1 MQPIEENTMKKSSI
15 AIALGMALALTVL
28 NVAHAADAA
37 YPTKP
42 IRLIAPFPAG
52 GTSDTIARTLGQK
65 LTEAWG
71 QGVVVDNRGGVGGI
85 VGTTMA
91 ARAPADGYTLLVG
104 NVAPVAINGSLY
116 KSLDYNAVRDFAP
129 VTMVAAGPNIVVIN
143 PSVKV
148 QSIKELVTYV
158 KGGGK
163 MDFGTSGAGTISH
176 LAAEMFKNMTGV
188 NMLHV
193 PYKGSA
199 LIINDLLGG
208 QIQIS
213 FSDMP
218 VALPHV
224 KAGKLRALAVT
235 GAKATPLVPGVPSV
249 AEAGVAGYAI
259 DSWWGVL
266 VPTGTPKELTAK
278 LNSELVRILNLQ
290 EVKDRFA
297 GLGVEAV
304 PSTQAQFAQTIN
316 SEIAKFAKLIKD
328 VGIKI
333 E

>member
-1 MQPIEENTMKKSSI
+1 MKTLHI
-15 AIALGMALALTVL
+15 AAGVCLTFVLPAAIAAET
-28 NVAHAADAA
+28 NS

-91 ARAPADGYTLLVG
+91 RHAPADGYTLLVG
-104 NVAPVAINGSLY
+104 NVSPVAINGSLY
-116 KSLDYNAVRDFAP
+116 KSLGYDAVRDFAP
-129 VTMVAAGPNIVVIN
+129 VTMAAAGPNIVVVN
-143 PSVKV
+143 PAVNAKT
-148 QSIKELVTYV
+148 IKELIALI
-158 KGGGK
+158 KGGAK
-163 MDFGTSGAGTISH
+163 VDFGTSGAGTISH
-176 LAAEMFKNMTGV
+176 LAGEMFQNMTGTK
-188 NMLHV
+188 MLHV

-235 GAKATPLVPGVPSV
+235 GAKSTPLVPGVPSV

-266 VPTGTPKELTAK
+266 VPTGTPKEVVAK
-278 LNSELVRILNLQ
+278 LNTELVRILNLP

-297 GLGVEAV
+297 ALGVEAV

-316 SEIAKFAKLIKD
+316 SEIAKFAKLIKE
-328 VGIKI
+328 VGVRI

>member
-1 MQPIEENTMKKSSI
+1 MNLSPATIGTG
-15 AIALGMALALTVL
+15 IALAFFAVNSAG
-28 NVAHAADAA
+28 AADTGP
-37 YPTKP
+37 YPSKP
-42 IRLIAPFPAG
+42 VRLIAPFPAG

-91 ARAPADGYTLLVG
+91 RHAPADGYTLLVG
-104 NVAPVAINGSLY
+104 NVTPVAINGSLY
-116 KSLDYNAVRDFAP
+116 KSLDYDSVRDFVP
-129 VTMVAAGPNIVVIN
+129 VTMAAAGPNIIVVN
-143 PSVKV
+143 PTVNAKT
-148 QSIKELVTYV
+148 IKELITLL
-158 KGGGK
+158 KSGGK
-163 MDFGTSGAGTISH
+163 VDFGTSGAGSISH
-176 LAAEMFKNMTGV
+176 LAGEMFKNMTGT

-199 LIINDLLGG
+199 LIVNDLLGG

-235 GAKATPLVPGVPSV
+235 SAKPTPLVPGVPSV
-249 AEAGVAGYAI
+249 AEAGVPGYAI

-266 VPTGTPKELTAK
+266 VPTGTPNAVVTK
-278 LNSELVRILNLQ
+278 LNTDIVRVLNLQ
-290 EVKDRFA
+290 DVKDRFA
-297 GLGVEAV
+297 GLGVESV
-304 PSTQAQFAQTIN
+304 PSTQAQFAQSIK
-316 SEIAKFAKLIKD
+316 SEIAKYAKLIKD
-328 VGIKI
+328 VGIRI
-333 E
+333 D